1 MADCSLPEPTFV
13 LVDIAKVST
22 SIKMDKKQNNK
33 DPHFYSLLRK
43 SKVCPTL
50 LSLFATGFVKILRRA
65 FFCFFGDAFIFFAA
79 R

>member
-13 LVDIAKVST
+13 LVDIAEVST

-43 SKVCPTL
+43 SKV
-50 LSLFATGFVKILRRA
+50 
-65 FFCFFGDAFIFFAA
+65 
-79 R
+79 

>member
-1 MADCSLPEPTFV
+1 MAGCSLPEPTFV
-13 LVDIAKVST
+13 LVDIAEVST

-33 DPHFYSLLRK
+33 EPHFYSLLRK

-50 LSLFATGFVKILRRA
+50 LPLLDKGFVKILGRA
-65 FFCFFGDAFIFFAA
+65 FLLF